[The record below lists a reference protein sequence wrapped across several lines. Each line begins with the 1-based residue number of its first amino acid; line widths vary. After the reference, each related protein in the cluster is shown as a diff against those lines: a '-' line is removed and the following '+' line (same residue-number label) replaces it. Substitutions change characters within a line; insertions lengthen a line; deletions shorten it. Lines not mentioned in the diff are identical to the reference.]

1 MPRSGDV
8 YAMPDGAGEY
18 RLVTSHEDAGG
29 EYVEMEW
36 TLPPGAF
43 APPPHVHPTQAE
55 EYEVLEG
62 RLDVMVDGNWRTLG
76 AGDSATV
83 PARASHTFRVP
94 GPEPVR
100 VHNFHRPGSHFDE
113 FIAKQH
119 AFVTSDRFKGIKR
132 PSTAIVMS
140 MVWQEHRDLLVPSN
154 RAVDLAMRALA
165 RIGRL
170 RGYVTA
176 S

>member
-1 MPRSGDV
+1 MPHGGDR

-18 RLVTSHEDAGG
+18 RVVTSHDEAGG

-43 APPPHVHPTQAE
+43 TPPAHIHPTQAE

-62 RLDVMVDGNWRTLG
+62 RLDVMIEGGWQTLN
-76 AGDSATV
+76 AGDSASV
-83 PARASHTFRVP
+83 PAGATHTFRVP
-94 GPEPVR
+94 GPDPVR
-100 VHNFHRPGSHFDE
+100 VHNFHRPGGRFDS
-113 FIAKQH
+113 FIEKQYRF
-119 AFVTSDRFKGIKR
+119 ATSDRFKGIKR

-140 MVWQEHRDLLVPSN
+140 MVWQEHRDLIVPSSK
-154 RAVDLAMRALA
+154 AVDLAMRALA
-165 RIGRL
+165 RVGRL
-170 RGYVTA
+170 RGYRT